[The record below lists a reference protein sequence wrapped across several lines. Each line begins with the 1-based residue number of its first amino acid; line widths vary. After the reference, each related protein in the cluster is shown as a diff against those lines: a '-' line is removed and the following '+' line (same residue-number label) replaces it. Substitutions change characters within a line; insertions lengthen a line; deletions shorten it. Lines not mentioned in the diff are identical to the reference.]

1 MVHLLLKQM
10 KDSTTDL
17 GIVTFVQYKNAN
29 SNIFY
34 DLKKNIIF
42 SLKDPVIQKFL
53 SSKNTIYKLLI
64 YFAKKSVPFSNDC

>member
-1 MVHLLLKQM
+1 MMHLLLKQM

-34 DLKKNIIF
+34 DLKKNYFQPRRPCDTKIF
-42 SLKDPVIQKFL
+42 VRQEHYLQAAGLLCQKVSALF
-53 SSKNTIYKLLI
+53 
-64 YFAKKSVPFSNDC
+64 